1 MSSKKES
8 VIIDAKGRT
17 PGRVAT
23 EVIAVL
29 TGKNTPQ
36 WRPNMLADQDVVVTN
51 AASVKLSATRLR
63 TKMYRRHSGY
73 PGGLKEESLEHL
85 FERDPEEV
93 MRRAVSGM
101 LPKNKLRTRA
111 MKRLVVLAGG
121 VEKK

>member
-1 MSSKKES
+1 
-8 VIIDAKGRT
+8 
-17 PGRVAT
+17 
-23 EVIAVL
+23 
-29 TGKNTPQ
+29 
-36 WRPNMLADQDVVVTN
+36 
-51 AASVKLSATRLR
+51 
-63 TKMYRRHSGY
+63 MYRRHSGY